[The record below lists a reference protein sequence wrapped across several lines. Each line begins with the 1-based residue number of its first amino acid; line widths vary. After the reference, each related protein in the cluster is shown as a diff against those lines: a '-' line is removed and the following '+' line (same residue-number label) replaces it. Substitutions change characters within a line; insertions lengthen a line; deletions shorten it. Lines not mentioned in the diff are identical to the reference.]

1 MKSISVNIIFDR
13 KPIYVKLSASRGEV
27 DDKRRLNE
35 LIAQGDAFT
44 NVTQVR
50 KGGLYFS
57 SSLP

>member
-1 MKSISVNIIFDR
+1 MFDR
-13 KPIYVKLSASRGEV
+13 KPIYVKLSASRGEE

-50 KGGLYFS
+50 KKGRLYLS
-57 SSLP
+57 SSLTMI